1 MKRISFLIAAMAAT
15 ATAPAVAQQDPGRMF
30 MINAVTPGVVSY
42 SGEGTAQFNNSSTT
56 SNAFSV
62 GSSSNFGVN
71 ASVSSTNDY
80 LVDANALFKLADSSQ
95 LQQTIGTSSSAA
107 NTQAASESSAKAAD
121 TVANSAAQTEFGDS
135 WSDFQARK
143 GITPVTGTA
152 ALSDLLGI
160 DNPNGGADIK
170 TESAYLAAK
179 KEFTQSTRAEA
190 FSDFAETANNSS
202 SSASGGQGII
212 EGNFLTTNSSSN
224 KIGASAASS
233 AGNTVTAEQEANKAF
248 GTTYSDYK
256 ATFAS
261 YAGSDGKITGTGEIM
276 AAKAAGI
283 AFTTDGD
290 PLLEGSAT
298 DLSKTDWTDEK
309 NKKRDSVFSELQNSA
324 ASQGSAES
332 SSEAVVQVKG
342 VGSITTL
349 NASGDS
355 AFNVD
360 VATRLRNSVPE
371 TNGTANGSAG
381 GNLATSSFAN
391 QSNTQSASAFM
402 QAFGA
407 DTVTLNKAG
416 DGSLASVT
424 TNGRFN
430 VTVDANPGF
439 SSAAT
444 GGSVIGAQTVANTTS
459 ALEALKVLVP

>member
-135 WSDFQARK
+135 WSDFQARQ
-143 GITPVTGTA
+143 GVTPVTGTA
-152 ALSDLLGI
+152 ALTTGI
-160 DNPNGGADIK
+160 DNPTGGADIK

-190 FSDFAETANNSS
+190 FSDFATTANNSS

-233 AGNTVTAEQEANKAF
+233 AGNTVTAESEANKAF

-261 YAGSDGKITGTGEIM
+261 YAGSDGKITGSGEIS

-283 AFTTDGD
+283 AFNATTGD
-290 PLLEGSAT
+290 ALLEGSAT
-298 DLSKTDWTDEK
+298 DTATTDWTDEK

-444 GGSVIGAQTVANTTS
+444 GGSVIGAQTVANTTPT
-459 ALEALKVLVP
+459 LEALKVLVP